1 MYTRAMPKKRPI
13 NVRID
18 EEVLAMADELAQ
30 RFNLTRTAVL
40 EAGVRYLVKASVD
53 VRPKP

>member
-1 MYTRAMPKKRPI
+1 MYTPAMPKKRPI
-13 NVRID
+13 SVRID

-30 RFNLTRTAVL
+30 RFNLTRTDVL

>member
-1 MYTRAMPKKRPI
+1 MYTPAMPKKRPI
-13 NVRID
+13 SVRID

-30 RFNLTRTAVL
+30 RFNLTRTDV
-40 EAGVRYLVKASVD
+40 LVKASVD